1 MPSWERF
8 VATDTIGMPAMF
20 AANLVTSMVRPP
32 PMPATASYDPARSV
46 LPRLT
51 ALSTVASVTR
61 KSSASPMSSRAATP
75 SPCSPGP
82 TASATR
88 PSVAILRSA
97 SSAAR
102 SAIAPRRT
110 STASGTGSNRA
121 RSGMSLLPR
130 RTRLPGRPAADSGGW
145 PGQARP
151 VCRALPCAPPARLAA
166 GSDLPGPA
174 QIGVVVDL
182 HPVDRRP
189 DRRRGDL
196 PATVGQLLIAVL
208 VVQAGVAP
216 PGDLQR
222 VGERPGGAGLDQG
235 GPDVLT

>member
-61 KSSASPMSSRAATP
+61 KSSASPMSSRAATL

-82 TASATR
+82 TASAT
-88 PSVAILRSA
+88 
-97 SSAAR
+97 
-102 SAIAPRRT
+102 RRT

-151 VCRALPCAPPARLAA
+151 VRRALPRAPPVRLAA